1 MSSTDVIVISP
12 LFVQKKK
19 TKVVQCNNTNDPIY
33 ANGMNE
39 HKLTIK
45 KSTIYKRRNGTKT
58 KK

>member
-19 TKVVQCNNTNDPIY
+19 TKGAQCTNTNEPIY
-33 ANGMNE
+33 ARINE

-45 KSTIYKRRNGTKT
+45 NSTIYKRRNGTKT

>member
-33 ANGMNE
+33 ARMNE

-45 KSTIYKRRNGTKT
+45 NSTIYKRRNGTKT

>member
-1 MSSTDVIVISP
+1 MSSMDVIVISP

-33 ANGMNE
+33 ARMNE